1 LCVAALAAVK
11 ERAMAAREFI
21 DVGEAQE
28 LSEDEEKE
36 LILDLIFALLDKHE
50 ALTMIAL
57 NEMVNQLVMQHGLR
71 DAARF
76 V

>member
-1 LCVAALAAVK
+1 MNDRSQSGS
-11 ERAMAAREFI
+11 EGEAMAAQEFI

-28 LSEDEEKE
+28 PSEDEEKE

-50 ALTMIAL
+50 ALTRTAI
-57 NEMVNQLVMQHGLR
+57 NEMGNQLIMQHGLR
-71 DAARF
+71 DAAKF